1 MLRFKMV
8 QNLTQHHKEFQRN
21 VLYGLRVFE
30 NNLEALQLEKGEQ
43 L

>member
-1 MLRFKMV
+1 MELKWSKISHNIVKNFKEM
-8 QNLTQHHKEFQRN
+8 FF
-21 VLYGLRVFE
+21 YGLKVFE